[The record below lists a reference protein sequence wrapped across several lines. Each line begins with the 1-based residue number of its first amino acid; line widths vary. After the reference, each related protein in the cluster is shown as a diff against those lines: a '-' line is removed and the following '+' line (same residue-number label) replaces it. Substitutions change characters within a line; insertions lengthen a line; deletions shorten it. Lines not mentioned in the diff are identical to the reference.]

1 MTKRLW
7 TLSLLAAFL
16 VVVGSGAA
24 FAIPSLGG
32 PTGIVT
38 VPTANVAPANGLQT
52 ALTYQ
57 SLETGSLGMYGPA
70 EDITSWTLQVLGGV
84 SDQAELWAAYS
95 TVSSS
100 NDFHTWEIGGKM
112 QIAPGSDDTTKLA
125 VGASYGSWQDV
136 VGPLAAALGMYGSG
150 TGRDVD
156 ILKAYIVATR
166 DFTPMAG
173 ESWEWSSTPSTRML
187 GSAGVMYISVDPSG
201 GSSESLARPF
211 VGFEFIGPEGTVLG
225 LEYRWKDSDL
235 DAKAVFSAVLRHPFT
250 PALSAEIGTTN
261 AGPGGFGLD
270 DQDIFVRLGYDI
282 AYNQP
287 GW

>member
-1 MTKRLW
+1 MVM
-7 TLSLLAAFL
+7 A
-16 VVVGSGAA
+16 GSGAA

-57 SLETGSLGMYGPA
+57 SFQAQSLGMYA
-70 EDITSWTLQVLGGV
+70 EDITSWTIQVLGGV

-95 TVSSS
+95 TVSNSE
-100 NDFHTWEIGGKM
+100 DFHTWEIGGKL
-112 QIAPGSDDTTKLA
+112 QLAPGTDETTRLA
-125 VGASYGSWQDV
+125 VGASYGSWQDA
-136 VGPLAAALGMYGSG
+136 VGPLGGSMG
-150 TGRDVD
+150 TGTAGDVD
-156 ILKAYIVATR
+156 VLKAYIVATR

-173 ESWEWSSTPSTRML
+173 ESWEWSSTPTTRML
-187 GSAGVMYISVDPSG
+187 GSAGLMYISVDPEGG
-201 GSSESLARPF
+201 GSETLARPF
-211 VGFEFIGPEGTVLG
+211 VGFEFIGPEGTTLG

-235 DAKAVFSAVLRHPFT
+235 DEKAVFSVVLRHPFT
-250 PALSAEIGTTN
+250 PAMSAEIGTTN
-261 AGPGGFGLD
+261 AGPGGFGLG

>member
-1 MTKRLW
+1 MTKRFW
-7 TLSLLAAFL
+7 TLPLLAAFL
-16 VVVGSGAA
+16 VVLGSGAA

-38 VPTANVAPANGLQT
+38 VPTANVAPATGLQT

-57 SLETGSLGMYGPA
+57 SFQAESLGMYGSA
-70 EDITSWTLQVLGGV
+70 EDITSWAIQVLGGV

-95 TVSSS
+95 TVSNSE
-100 NDFHTWEIGGKM
+100 DFHMWEIGGKL
-112 QIAPGSDDTTKLA
+112 QLAPGTDDTTRLA
-125 VGASYGSWQDV
+125 VGASYGSWQDA
-136 VGPLAAALGMYGSG
+136 VGPLGGSLGMYG
-150 TGRDVD
+150 TGGDVD
-156 ILKAYIVATR
+156 VLKAYIVATR

-173 ESWEWSSTPSTRML
+173 ESWEWSSTPTTRML
-187 GSAGVMYISVDPSG
+187 GSAGLMYISVDPEGG
-201 GSSESLARPF
+201 GSETLARPF
-211 VGFEFIGPEGTVLG
+211 VGFEFIGPEGTALG

>member
-7 TLSLLAAFL
+7 TLPLLAAFL
-16 VVVGSGAA
+16 VVLGSGAA

-57 SLETGSLGMYGPA
+57 SLQMYGGA
-70 EDITSWTLQVLGGV
+70 DDITSWTIQVLGGV

-95 TVSSS
+95 TVSNSV
-100 NDFHTWEIGGKM
+100 DFHTWEIGGKL
-112 QIAPGSDDTTKLA
+112 QLAPGNDDTTRLA
-125 VGASYGSWQDV
+125 IGASYGSWQDV
-136 VGPLAAALGMYGSG
+136 VGPLAGSLAMYG
-150 TGRDVD
+150 DVD
-156 ILKAYIVATR
+156 VLKAYIVATR

-173 ESWEWSSTPSTRML
+173 ESWEWSSTPTTRML
-187 GSAGVMYISVDPSG
+187 GSAGLMYISVDPES
-201 GSSESLARPF
+201 GSSQTLARPF
-211 VGFEFIGPEGTVLG
+211 VGFEFIGPEGTTLG
-225 LEYRWKDSDL
+225 VEYRWKDSDL